1 MTQAPWHKRPLAV
14 LDTETTGL
22 NPTGGDRIV
31 EIGLVLFDEGEVSGR
46 WGRLLDPEMPLP
58 ADTTRITGIEA
69 ADLVGAPTFAQVA
82 DEFLGLL
89 EGRILVAYNVAF
101 DRPFLIHEL
110 AACDRDLPEDSEW
123 LDPFVLASELQ
134 RGQGNMK
141 LGTVAK
147 RLGVPL
153 EEAHRAV
160 SDAECAGRVL
170 LGLAGDLPTDFDEL
184 LDKQEG
190 WMAAQEAQR
199 DRWRSRA
206 NRGGGLKLAT
216 EGPKDALGP
225 GYPHGRELDP
235 IRYMFLRGTGRF

>member
-1 MTQAPWHKRPLAV
+1 MGASA
-14 LDTETTGL
+14 
-22 NPTGGDRIV
+22 
-31 EIGLVLFDEGEVSGR
+31 
-46 WGRLLDPEMPLP
+46 DPQCPLP
-58 ADTTRITGIEA
+58 ADTTRITGIRP
-69 ADLVGAPTFAQVA
+69 ADLVGAPTFAEIA
-82 DEFLGLL
+82 DEFLKLL
-89 EGRILVAYNVAF
+89 EGRILVAYNVPF

-110 AACDRDLPEDSEW
+110 DACDRQLPDDTEW
-123 LDPFVLASELQ
+123 LDPLVFASELQ

-147 RLGVPL
+147 RLGVEL

-160 SDAECAGRVL
+160 SDAECAGWVL
-170 LGLAGDLPTDFDEL
+170 MGLAPQLPTDFDEL

-190 WMAAQEAQR
+190 WMAAQQAQR
-199 DRWRSRA
+199 DRWRG
-206 NRGGGLKLAT
+206 NRGGRGTLQLAT